1 MKGLLLKDLALIK
14 NQSQA
19 FIIVA
24 AIALFMMLAG
34 NDVIFIISYAIILF
48 AMFGITTL
56 NYDHFDNGFAFLFT
70 LPITRKL
77 YVLEK
82 YIFSMLCT
90 VVGAGVALL
99 MIFVGSFIRS
109 EYALV
114 SSDISFLV
122 GYVLSAMIFL
132 ALVLPI
138 QIKFGPEKGRIAMLV
153 LFMLIMALGTGL
165 KSVVEDEKVVELF
178 AKLSSLAP
186 VLLLGTLAVLAIVML
201 GISYMISCKIMMK
214 KEF

>member
-1 MKGLLLKDLALIK
+1 
-14 NQSQA
+14 
-19 FIIVA
+19 
-24 AIALFMMLAG
+24 
-34 NDVIFIISYAIILF
+34 
-48 AMFGITTL
+48 MFGITTL

-90 VVGAGVALL
+90 VVGAGDALL
-99 MIFVGSFIRS
+99 MMFVGSFIRS

-122 GYVLSAMIFL
+122 GYVLGAMIFL

-186 VLLLGTLAVLAIVML
+186 ILLLGTLAVLAIMML
-201 GISYMISCKIMMK
+201 GISYMISCKIIVK